1 MELTSSVQKLGS
13 IFGTELPQK
22 WARKIFRDDITNFFA
37 TRARQNTTTPLYTV
51 KFVILEHQLLTA
63 VAVRSDR
70 EEILSDHME
79 VSSLSPANHHGAAVL
94 KVRINTDYVCFA
106 NCHLHRAE
114 TVAEGVRNG
123 NDLEYLLRSIVFAD
137 GSTVD
142 EQVNL
147 FVLGCLNFGVHAFS
161 YCPLHDI

>member
-94 KVRINTDYVCFA
+94 PCWPKKLSKHNFCVQIPPILINYHHEC
-106 NCHLHRAE
+106 
-114 TVAEGVRNG
+114 VAHTFN
-123 NDLEYLLRSIVFAD
+123 
-137 GSTVD
+137 
-142 EQVNL
+142 VNL
-147 FVLGCLNFGVHAFS
+147 VNIISVIF
-161 YCPLHDI
+161 